1 MDATGVVGLI
11 ALLSLWAWVAHR
23 VRVSQRAGAGIA
35 LCALIVFSMFHFVLR
50 QPVFWFFLLALASP
64 LPLLRARSPRPG
76 AL

>member
-23 VRVSQRAGAGIA
+23 VHVSRRAGAGIA
-35 LCALIVFSMFHFVLR
+35 LCALLVFSMFHFVLR

-64 LPLLRARSPRPG
+64 LPLLRARSPRLG
-76 AL
+76 AH